1 MPTTRIKYEVKLGLG
16 IDARNLK
23 WTIGFIWERP
33 RRKQMNAVIEKSAM
47 RKVYLRLLPLTM
59 LMYFLCYI
67 DRINVSFAALTM
79 NRDIG
84 LTAAAYGFSST
95 AFYVGYVL
103 FEVPSNLVMDKVGAR
118 LWLARIMVSW
128 GLVSAATAAVV
139 GPTSFLVVRF
149 LLGAGEAG
157 LFPGTILLFTYW
169 FPDAHRGRIIGSFTL
184 ALPISVALGAPIS
197 TAILGMDGVLGVKGW
212 QWIYLLEAIPTLIVG
227 IFVLVA
233 MSDRPE
239 TAKWLSA
246 PEREWLAGTLQN
258 ERHAVEAGGKLSIMG
273 SMTDPKILLLSLNY
287 LGIVTASLGLLLFIP
302 QIIRS
307 LGASTMNTG
316 YATSLA
322 YICGAIAMILFGW
335 LSDRLGDRRW
345 LLFTTCM
352 MATVGLVTAGATMGT
367 WWSLAGMCL
376 ATAGFY
382 GSKGPFW
389 AMPTMI
395 LTGAAAAS
403 GIAFINAFG
412 NVGGAVGPALVGW
425 LKDTTGSY
433 AGGLYGLAA
442 FTGVGALIAAVG
454 LRIPRRVGVGA
465 VAPAE

>member
-1 MPTTRIKYEVKLGLG
+1 MDT
-16 IDARNLK
+16 A
-23 WTIGFIWERP
+23 
-33 RRKQMNAVIEKSAM
+33 IEKAAM

-79 NRDIG
+79 NKDIG
-84 LTAAAYGFSST
+84 LTAASYGFSST
-95 AFYVGYVL
+95 AFYIGYVL

-118 LWLARIMVSW
+118 LWLA
-128 GLVSAATAAVV
+128 VV
-139 GPTSFLVVRF
+139 GPTSFLLVRF

-169 FPDAHRGRIIGSFTL
+169 FPDAYRGRIIGFFTL
-184 ALPISVALGAPIS
+184 ALPVSVALGAPVS

-212 QWIYLLEAIPTLIVG
+212 QWIYILEALPTVIVG

-233 MSDRPE
+233 MTDRPA
-239 TAKWLSA
+239 TAKWLPE
-246 PEREWLAGTLQN
+246 PEREWLTATLQS
-258 ERHAVEAGGKLSIMG
+258 ERRAIESGGTFSILR
-273 SMTDPKILLLSLNY
+273 SMTNVKVLLLSVNY

-307 LGASTMNTG
+307 LGASTMNIG

-322 YICGAIAMILFGW
+322 YVCGAISMVLFGW

-345 LLFTTCM
+345 LLFGTCVL
-352 MATVGLVTAGATMGT
+352 ATAGLVVAGATMGT

-382 GSKGPFW
+382 GTKGPFW
-389 AMPTMI
+389 AMPSMI

-412 NVGGAVGPALVGW
+412 NIGGAVGPAVIGW
-425 LKDTTGSY
+425 LKDLTGSY
-433 AGGLYGLAA
+433 AGGLYGMAI
-442 FTGVGALIAAVG
+442 FTAVSALVAAVG
-454 LRIPRRVGVGA
+454 LHIPSRIGRGV